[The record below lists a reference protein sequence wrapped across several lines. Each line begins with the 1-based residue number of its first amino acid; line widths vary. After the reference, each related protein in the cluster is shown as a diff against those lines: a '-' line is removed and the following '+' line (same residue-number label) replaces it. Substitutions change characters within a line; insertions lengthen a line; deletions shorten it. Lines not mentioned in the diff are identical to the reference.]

1 MEPADDRRRQSGG
14 VPLDLVLLLAVALPL
29 AVLAIWLTWV
39 TGGVYWLL
47 GIGAFIIAL
56 WFVTLPT
63 RRRRRVDADG
73 RHRQVGHDHSWT
85 DGREDEE

>member
-1 MEPADDRRRQSGG
+1 MDPTADRRRQAGG
-14 VPLDLVLLLAVALPL
+14 VPLDLVLLLGVVLPL
-29 AVLAIWLTWV
+29 AVLAVWLTWV
-39 TGGVYWLL
+39 TGGVYWLF
-47 GIGAFIIAL
+47 GIGAFVVAL

-73 RHRQVGHDHSWT
+73 RHRVVGHDHSWT

>member
-1 MEPADDRRRQSGG
+1 MGRADDRHRQSGG

-29 AVLAIWLTWV
+29 AVLAVWLTWA
-39 TGGVYWLL
+39 TGGVFWLL
-47 GIGAFIIAL
+47 GIAAFIIAL